1 MALRRQRPVLPCR
14 VPQCKQYRRGVC
26 MLDKQ
31 GRVRQGSI
39 DQAAGLVRELMA
51 HYGIPADRV
60 VRHYDVTHKLCPAP
74 MVSDPALWENDAL
87 PCGHTAAQTVNGT
100 EFDGRYFG
108 GNTGQNH
115 VTLPI
120 RHRSLD
126 ILTDE
131 GELVAV
137 LEACDCE
144 SVTVSPCI
152 HSGNDRGD
160 PRGPAFIS
168 DDDIIAVEPAFVTS
182 HEQQPCA

>member
-1 MALRRQRPVLPCR
+1 MIGTAVTLDAGGVENLLLDSPCHRQVDRRHINPHRI
-14 VPQCKQYRRGVC
+14 
-26 MLDKQ
+26 
-31 GRVRQGSI
+31 GS
-39 DQAAGLVRELMA
+39 D
-51 HYGIPADRV
+51 V
-60 VRHYDVTHKLCPAP
+60 VGGGG
-74 MVSDPALWENDAL
+74 E
-87 PCGHTAAQTVNGT
+87 CGHTAAQTVNGT

-108 GNTGQNH
+108 GNTGQND

-160 PRGPAFIS
+160 PRRPAFVS

-182 HEQQPCA
+182 REQQPCA